1 LNIDIDVKASLY
13 IKESFEVI
21 QLSEWKSWSKEEIK
35 KRGLVSTGFHLP
47 YNPDLKERSRELR
60 KNMTDAE
67 KIIWFGYLKSLQVNV
82 LRRKPID
89 HFIVDFYIPDYN
101 LVIEVDGKIH
111 NTLKNKEYDSFKDTM
126 LKLYGLSVLR
136 ITNEMINLDFNKA
149 VELIEEKIKFKF
161 D

>member
-1 LNIDIDVKASLY
+1 MNIDIDVKASLF

-21 QLSEWKSWSKEEIK
+21 QLGEWKSWSEEEIK

-67 KIIWFGYLKSLQVNV
+67 KKIWFGYLKSLQVNV
-82 LRRKPID
+82 LRQKPID

-101 LVIEVDGKIH
+101 LVIEVDGEIH

-149 VELIEEKIKFKF
+149 VELIEEEIKFKVE
-161 D
+161 

>member
-1 LNIDIDVKASLY
+1 M
-13 IKESFEVI
+13 
-21 QLSEWKSWSKEEIK
+21 SEWKSWSKEEIK

-82 LRRKPID
+82 LRQKPID

-111 NTLKNKEYDSFKDTM
+111 NTLKNKKYDSFKDTM

>member
-1 LNIDIDVKASLY
+1 MNIDIDVKASLF

-35 KRGLVSTGFHLP
+35 RRGLVSTGFHLP

-67 KIIWFGYLKSLQVNV
+67 KKIWFGYLKSLQVNV
-82 LRRKPID
+82 LRQKPID

-101 LVIEVDGKIH
+101 LVIEVDGEIH

-149 VELIEEKIKFKF
+149 VELIEEKIKFKV